1 MKDFTINIDPI
12 YNSRKIMVQINDLKQ
27 KKTHILS
34 NSFLTPDSALK
45 GALEWINT
53 R

>member
-12 YNSRKIMVQINDLKQ
+12 YNSKKVMVQINDHLL

-34 NSFLTPDSALK
+34 DSFLTLDNALK
-45 GALEWINT
+45 RALEFINT
-53 R
+53 G